1 MPILGGVAIAGGV
14 LVGILLLPTD
24 ALDRVA
30 LVGGMAIMVVLGVAM
45 IAITLSRGGGPTAV
59 GILFGVLFILAG
71 GGRLWV
77 QRRR

>member
-1 MPILGGVAIAGGV
+1 MTAATA
-14 LVGILLLPTD
+14 LLS
-24 ALDRVA
+24 
-30 LVGGMAIMVVLGVAM
+30 AIMVVLGVVM
-45 IAITLSRGGGPTAV
+45 IVLTLSRGGGPTAV